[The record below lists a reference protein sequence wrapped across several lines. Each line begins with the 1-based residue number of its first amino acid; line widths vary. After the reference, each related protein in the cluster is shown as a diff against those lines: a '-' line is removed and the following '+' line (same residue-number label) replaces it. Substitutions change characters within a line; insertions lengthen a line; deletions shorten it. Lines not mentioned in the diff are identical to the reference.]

1 MKKWN
6 VFKIYAEDSKDVY
19 KLIIPSSSKKEAE
32 KYVESGGLEIIKIVE
47 LQNMK
52 INTDYLGQILTE
64 QGFDTDGIDVI
75 CRTIQ
80 MVGLS
85 CS

>member
-6 VFKIYAEDSKDVY
+6 VYKVYAEDSNDVY

-32 KYVESGGLEIIKIVE
+32 KYVESGGLEVIKIVE
-47 LQNMK
+47 LENMK
-52 INTDYLGQILTE
+52 INTDYLSQILTE

-80 MVGLS
+80 MIGLS
-85 CS
+85 CN

>member
-1 MKKWN
+1 MKKWS
-6 VFKIYAEDSKDVY
+6 VFKVYAEDSKDVY
-19 KLIIPSSSKKEAE
+19 KMIIPSSSKKEAE
-32 KYVESGGLEIIKIVE
+32 KYVESGGLEVVKIVE
-47 LQNMK
+47 MPYLK
-52 INTDYLGQILTE
+52 INTDFLSQILTE

>member
-1 MKKWN
+1 MKKWS

-19 KLIIPSSSKKEAE
+19 KMIIPSSSKREAE
-32 KYVESGGLEIIKIVE
+32 RYVESGGLEVVKVVE
-47 LQNMK
+47 LPSLK
-52 INTDYLGQILTE
+52 INTDYLSQILNNE
-64 QGFDTDGIDVI
+64 GFDSDGIDVI

-85 CS
+85 E

>member
-6 VFKIYAEDSKDVY
+6 VFKVYAEDSKDVY
-19 KLIIPSSSKKEAE
+19 KMIIPSSSKKEAE
-32 KYVESGGLEIIKIVE
+32 KYAESGGLEVVKIVE
-47 LQNMK
+47 MPYLK
-52 INTDYLGQILTE
+52 INTDFLSQILTE

>member
-1 MKKWN
+1 MKKWS
-6 VFKIYAEDSKDVY
+6 VYKIYAEDSVDVY
-19 KLIIPSSSKKEAE
+19 KMIVPSSSKREAE
-32 KYVESGGLEIIKIVE
+32 KYVESGGLEVVKVVE
-47 LQNMK
+47 LENMK
-52 INTDYLGQILTE
+52 INTDYLSQILTE